1 LSAATRVT
9 GDVPPFVEHCER
21 SLPWLTLRG
30 VGLAN
35 KDAVA

>member
-1 LSAATRVT
+1 VT
-9 GDVPPFVEHCER
+9 TDFGDVPPFVEHCER